1 MLNNERG
8 FTLIEL
14 IIVVILIG
22 ILATIAIPKF
32 RGSKE
37 NAYVGTMKADLRN
50 LAMKEEAYLFQNG
63 VYSTDLA
70 VLGATLSQG
79 VTLIIAEA
87 TASGWSASASH
98 TSSARTCGLYHGS
111 AAPVAPA
118 ISEGEL
124 ACTTP

>member
-37 NAYVGTMKADLRN
+37 NAYVGTMKSDLRS
-50 LAMKEEAYLFQNG
+50 LAMKQEAYLFQNG
-63 VYSTDLA
+63 VYTTDLA
-70 VLGATLSQG
+70 ALGANMSAG
-79 VTLIIAEA
+79 VTLTVVEA
-87 TASGWSASASH
+87 SPAGWSASASH
-98 TSSARTCGLYHGS
+98 SSSGRTCGLFHGS
-111 AAPVAPA
+111 AAPVGPA
-118 ISEGEL
+118 TSEGEL
-124 ACTTP
+124 ACTL